1 MTAIRTEQNKSHDL
15 GSSTRRFDTLFVG
28 SIDADGPVVL
38 ASTLTVGGNIVQAAS
53 ATALNGQGFVA
64 STITALSTHPP
75 ETEPKIS
82 SSELIRSIEPTGLGA
97 LFQVSITIAKAK
109 LSSFTI

>member
-1 MTAIRTEQNKSHDL
+1 M
-15 GSSTRRFDTLFVG
+15 GSSKVEQLLDHLEEFCTDRTAAGAKRQDMLLGNVWTHEGQHHFVFREF
-28 SIDADGPVVL
+28 L
-38 ASTLTVGGNIVQAAS
+38 
-53 ATALNGQGFVA
+53 A

-82 SSELIRSIEPTGLGA
+82 SFELIRSIEPTGLGA
-97 LFQVSITIAKAK
+97 LFQVSITRAKAK